1 MNALPTTASEPSPE
15 FNDRCIDLLQRWERG
30 DLPFDQAAQ
39 ELNGFKQEANS
50 RHHLVDQGRVEQ
62 MLGYMEGYRG
72 NLNESIHHF
81 ERARAFFYQVGN
93 TRRIAVCDMNMGESY
108 RYKGDFSHARAL
120 YEKAYEAFK
129 SLDDFENEAFALCNK
144 GQMLLSMGRLDE
156 AFHDLSESYN
166 LACQIETGVQE
177 RSGLMCELHH
187 AMTLLYLAQE
197 GFEQAWQE
205 ARAAFELSTNHPHA
219 LERGFANRAIA
230 EVVSVWTPPEE
241 GLTNTPDNH
250 FQAAAEA
257 FREIGAEG
265 EIARTM
271 FAQAKSLAR
280 RGRHMTAARK
290 LQLAMVIF
298 TRLGMIDDAAK
309 AAESQLEIL
318 GSS

>member
-1 MNALPTTASEPSPE
+1 MNAIPPETSEPSPE
-15 FNDRCIDLLQRWERG
+15 FNQRCIELLQQWERG
-30 DLPFDQAAQ
+30 ELPFEQAAQ
-39 ELNGFKQEANS
+39 DLNALKHEALT

-81 ERARAFFYQVGN
+81 ERARALFYQVGN

-108 RYKGDFSHARAL
+108 RYKGDFSHARSL

-156 AFHDLSESYN
+156 AFQDLSESYN
-166 LACQIETGVQE
+166 LACQFEASVQE
-177 RSGLMCELHH
+177 RSGLLCELHH
-187 AMTLLYLAQE
+187 AMTLLYLGRQ
-197 GFEQAWQE
+197 GFDQAWQE
-205 ARAAFELSTNHPHA
+205 AQAAFELSSQYPHS

-230 EVVSVWTPPEE
+230 EVLSVWTPPDN
-241 GLTNTPDNH
+241 GFSHNPDSY
-250 FQAAAEA
+250 FQGAAEA

-271 FAQAKSLAR
+271 FAQAKSLAK